1 MNRRPCTCTLPKLLG
16 LIGAFCLV
24 GLLIEAAFGP
34 FQPIGDEPLSTY
46 LPPIELGSFMAG
58 VGIGIVLMGLLTWGV
73 DHLAARRARS
83 EISRQAMAPSTL
95 RRRNRDAF
103 PPERTEMI
111 QREITPGAGTGTCD
125 CGRMPKLIETRG
137 NPRPDSLAKAT
148 TTAYHLECPPCGI
161 TTERDPEQLV
171 AQAKWNAGVVHPIT
185 ATRLS
190 A

>member
-1 MNRRPCTCTLPKLLG
+1 MTRRPCTCTLPKLLG

-34 FQPIGDEPLSTY
+34 FQPIGDDPLSTY
-46 LPPIELGSFMAG
+46 LPPLELGSFMAG
-58 VGIGIVLMGLLTWGV
+58 VAVGIVLMGLLTWGV
-73 DHLAARRARS
+73 DHLAAKRARA
-83 EISRQAMAPSTL
+83 EIERQPATPAVH

-103 PPERTEMI
+103 PPERTDMI

-125 CGRMPKLIETRG
+125 CGRMPKLIESRG
-137 NPRPDSLAKAT
+137 NPRINDLAKARVT
-148 TTAYHLECPPCGI
+148 TYHFECPPCGI
-161 TTERDPEQLV
+161 ATERDPEQLV
-171 AQAKWNAGVVHPIT
+171 AQAKWNASVVHPIT